1 MKIQLPFKF
10 LSILSFLLLFLVPQK
25 WREKN
30 KTKQEQAT
38 ENPKMITSDLQKLVG
53 MESGSLGAEKMGTLI
68 KISLT

>member
-10 LSILSFLLLFLVPQK
+10 LSILSFLLLFLVLQK

>member
-10 LSILSFLLLFLVPQK
+10 LSILSFLLLFLVLQK

-38 ENPKMITSDLQKLVG
+38 KNPKMITSDLQKRVG

>member
-30 KTKQEQAT
+30 KTKQEHAT

-53 MESGSLGAEKMGTLI
+53 MESGSLGAEKMGTLR

>member
-30 KTKQEQAT
+30 KTKQEQET
-38 ENPKMITSDLQKLVG
+38 ENPKLITYDLQKLVG
-53 MESGSLGAEKMGTLI
+53 MESGSLGAEKMGTLR

>member
-10 LSILSFLLLFLVPQK
+10 LSILSFLLLFLVLQK

-30 KTKQEQAT
+30 KTKQEQAL

-53 MESGSLGAEKMGTLI
+53 MESGSLGAEKMGTLR
-68 KISLT
+68 KINLT